1 MMPCVRGCVA
11 MVILCMSC
19 VGSTYAAT
27 SPPPSGF
34 GGVPFGTTLSEL
46 KQRHPEVSRN
56 PDSDRQF
63 QVYQTL
69 DLKGVSPTSA
79 AAFNIYRGRVV
90 GGQVMLDSYNAR
102 FWYDKMVQQYG
113 TPDTCDYCGDPELVI
128 ANWMW
133 GNGVRLH
140 IGGEML
146 TLLTEEGATQRHDW
160 ISRGDNTVTA
170 DSGDEESDL
179 GETVRPVVR
188 PAVHRRVTKKKIAR
202 PPRPAPAPT
211 TTWSYYYQR
220 AKNRFER
227 WAGWSHEAN

>member
-1 MMPCVRGCVA
+1 MRCVRA
-11 MVILCMSC
+11 SITMVILCLSW
-19 VGSTYAAT
+19 VGSPYAST
-27 SPPPSGF
+27 SPAPSEF

-69 DLKGVSPTSA
+69 DLRGVGTKSA
-79 AAFNIYRGRVV
+79 AAFNIYKGRVV

-102 FWYDKMVQQYG
+102 FWYDKMVEQYG
-113 TPDTCDYCGDPELVI
+113 QPDSCDYCGDPELVI

-160 ISRGDNTVTA
+160 IARGDNPVVA
-170 DSGDEESDL
+170 DEGNEESDL
-179 GETVRPVVR
+179 GEAVRPV
-188 PAVHRRVTKKKIAR
+188 VHRRVTKKKLAAK
-202 PPRPAPAPT
+202 PHQPAPAPT
-211 TTWSYYYQR
+211 TGWSYYYER
-220 AKNRFER
+220 AKNRFGR
-227 WAGWSHEAN
+227 WWSQ

>member
-1 MMPCVRGCVA
+1 MPWVRGRVA
-11 MVILCMSC
+11 VVILCMSC
-19 VGSTYAAT
+19 VGSTNAAT
-27 SPPPSGF
+27 SPPPSEF
-34 GGVPFGTTLSEL
+34 GGVPFGATLSEL
-46 KQRHPEVSRN
+46 KERHPEVSRN

-69 DLKGVSPTSA
+69 DLKGVDTKSA
-79 AAFNIYRGRVV
+79 AAFNIYKGRVV

-102 FWYDKMVQQYG
+102 FWYDKMVERYG
-113 TPDTCDYCGDPELVI
+113 KPDTCDYCGDPELVI

-160 ISRGDNTVTA
+160 IARGDNPVAA
-170 DSGDEESDL
+170 DSGDEESDVQISRAQAIL
-179 GETVRPVVR
+179 GERVRLL
-188 PAVHRRVTKKKIAR
+188 VHRRVTKKKLAA

-211 TTWSYYYQR
+211 TGWSYYYQR

-227 WAGWSHEAN
+227 WWSQ

>member
-1 MMPCVRGCVA
+1 MRWVCAGIA

-19 VGSTYAAT
+19 VGSIGAAT
-27 SPPPSGF
+27 SPPPSEF
-34 GGVPFGTTLSEL
+34 GGVPFGASLSEL

-69 DLKGVSPTSA
+69 DLKGVSAKSA

-102 FWYDKMVQQYG
+102 FWYDKMVEQYG
-113 TPDTCDYCGDPELVI
+113 KPDTCDYCGDPELVI

-160 ISRGDNTVTA
+160 IARGDNTVAA

-179 GETVRPVVR
+179 GETVRPVV
-188 PAVHRRVTKKKIAR
+188 HYRRVTKKKKIAAQ
-202 PPRPAPAPT
+202 PRPAPAPT
-211 TTWSYYYQR
+211 TGWNFYYER

-227 WAGWSHEAN
+227 WAGWSK

>member
-1 MMPCVRGCVA
+1 MAWVCAGIA

-19 VGSTYAAT
+19 VGTTCAAT
-27 SPPPSGF
+27 SPPPSDF

-69 DLKGVSPTSA
+69 DLKGVSTKSA
-79 AAFNIYRGRVV
+79 AAFNIYKGRVV

-102 FWYDKMVQQYG
+102 FWYDKMVEQYG
-113 TPDTCDYCGDPELVI
+113 KPDTCDYCGDPELVI

-160 ISRGDNTVTA
+160 IARGDNPVA
-170 DSGDEESDL
+170 PDSGDEESDL
-179 GETVRPVVR
+179 GEAVRPV
-188 PAVHRRVTKKKIAR
+188 VHRRVTKKKKIAT

-211 TTWSYYYQR
+211 IGWSFYYER

-227 WAGWSHEAN
+227 WAASWSK

>member
-1 MMPCVRGCVA
+1 MPCMRASVA
-11 MVILCMSC
+11 IVILCMAW
-19 VGSTYAAT
+19 VGSIHAAT
-27 SPPPSGF
+27 SSPPSEF
-34 GGVPFGTTLSEL
+34 GGVAFGTSLSEL

-56 PDSDRQF
+56 PDSDHQF

-69 DLKGVSPTSA
+69 DLKGAGSKSA
-79 AAFNIYRGRVV
+79 AAFNIYKGRVV

-113 TPDTCDYCGDPELVI
+113 HPDSCDYCGDPELVI

-160 ISRGDNTVTA
+160 IARGNDTVVA
-170 DSGDEESDL
+170 DSGNEESDL
-179 GETVRPVVR
+179 GETVRPVV
-188 PAVHRRVTKKKIAR
+188 HRRVTKKKAAA
-202 PPRPAPAPT
+202 PRRHAPAPAPT
-211 TTWSYYYQR
+211 TGWSYYYER
-220 AKNRFER
+220 AKNRFGR
-227 WAGWSHEAN
+227 WAGWSQ

>member
-1 MMPCVRGCVA
+1 MEIVGCLRAAVA
-11 MVILCMSC
+11 MVLLCMSC
-19 VGSTYAAT
+19 VALTYAAT
-27 SPPPSGF
+27 SPPPSEF
-34 GGVPFGTTLSEL
+34 GGVPFGTTLREL
-46 KQRHPEVSRN
+46 KQRQPEVGRN

-69 DLKGVSPTSA
+69 DLKGVSIKSA
-79 AAFNIYRGRVV
+79 AAFNFYKGHVV

-113 TPDTCDYCGDPELVI
+113 KPDNCDYCGDPELVT

-146 TLLTEEGATQRHDW
+146 TLLTEEGATQRHEW
-160 ISRGDNTVTA
+160 IARGDSPASTG
-170 DSGDEESDL
+170 SGDEESDL
-179 GETVRPVVR
+179 GETVRPVV
-188 PAVHRRVTKKKIAR
+188 HRRVMKKKAPP
-202 PPRPAPAPT
+202 PPRPAPVPPT
-211 TTWSYYYQR
+211 GWSFYYQR

-227 WAGWSHEAN
+227 WAGWSQ

>member
-1 MMPCVRGCVA
+1 MRSAPVA
-11 MVILCMSC
+11 MLILCLSG

-27 SPPPSGF
+27 SPPPSEF
-34 GGVPFGTTLSEL
+34 GGVPFGTTLREL
-46 KQRHPEVSRN
+46 KKLHPEVSRN

-69 DLKGVSPTSA
+69 DLKGVSIKSA
-79 AAFNIYRGRVV
+79 AAFNIYKGRVV

-102 FWYDKMVQQYG
+102 FWYDQMVEQYG
-113 TPDTCDYCGDPELVI
+113 KPDTCDYCGDSELVI

-160 ISRGDNTVTA
+160 IARGDNTVAA

-179 GETVRPVVR
+179 GDTLRPVL
-188 PAVHRRVTKKKIAR
+188 HRKRVIKKKS
-202 PPRPAPAPT
+202 PPPPSAPAPPT
-211 TTWSYYYQR
+211 GWSFYYQR
-220 AKNRFER
+220 ARDRFER
-227 WAGWSHEAN
+227 WAGWSR

>member
-1 MMPCVRGCVA
+1 MPCVRASVT
-11 MVILCMSC
+11 MVILCMSW

-27 SPPPSGF
+27 SPAPSEF

-56 PDSDRQF
+56 PDSDPQF

-69 DLKGVSPTSA
+69 DLKGVRTKSA
-79 AAFNIYRGRVV
+79 AAFNIYKGRVV

-102 FWYDKMVQQYG
+102 FWYDKMVEQYG
-113 TPDTCDYCGDPELVI
+113 EPDSCDYCGDPELVI

-146 TLLTEEGATQRHDW
+146 TLLTEEGATRRHDW
-160 ISRGDNTVTA
+160 IARGDNPVAA
-170 DSGDEESDL
+170 DGGNQESDL
-179 GETVRPVVR
+179 GETVRPVV
-188 PAVHRRVTKKKIAR
+188 HRRVTKKKLAA
-202 PPRPAPAPT
+202 PHRPAPAPT
-211 TTWSYYYQR
+211 TGWSYYYER
-220 AKNRFER
+220 AKNRFGR
-227 WAGWSHEAN
+227 WWSQ

>member
-1 MMPCVRGCVA
+1 MPWVCTGIV

-19 VGSTYAAT
+19 AGSTCATT
-27 SPPPSGF
+27 SPPPSEF

-69 DLKGVSPTSA
+69 DLKGVATKSA
-79 AAFNIYRGRVV
+79 AAFNVYNGRVV

-113 TPDTCDYCGDPELVI
+113 EPDTCDYCGDPELVI

-160 ISRGDNTVTA
+160 IARGDNAVAA

-179 GETVRPVVR
+179 GKTVRPVG
-188 PAVHRRVTKKKIAR
+188 HRRVTKKRIAA
-202 PPRPAPAPT
+202 PPQPAPAPT
-211 TTWSYYYQR
+211 TGWSFYYER
-220 AKNRFER
+220 VKNRFER
-227 WAGWSHEAN
+227 WAGWSK

>member
-1 MMPCVRGCVA
+1 MRWVPVA
-11 MVILCMSC
+11 MVIFCLSG
-19 VGSTYAAT
+19 VGLTYAAT
-27 SPPPSGF
+27 SPPPSEF
-34 GGVPFGTTLSEL
+34 GGVPFGAPLREL
-46 KQRHPEVSRN
+46 KTLHPEVSRN

-69 DLKGVSPTSA
+69 DLRGVSTKSA
-79 AAFNIYRGRVV
+79 AAFNIYKGRVV
-90 GGQVMLDSYNAR
+90 GGQVMLDSYNAH

-113 TPDTCDYCGDPELVI
+113 KPDSCDYCGDPELVI

-160 ISRGDNTVTA
+160 IARGDNSIAT

-179 GETVRPVVR
+179 GETVRPVM
-188 PAVHRRVTKKKIAR
+188 HRRVTKKKIAA

-211 TTWSYYYQR
+211 TGWSFYYQR
-220 AKNRFER
+220 AKNRFRR
-227 WAGWSHEAN
+227 WAGWSQ

>member
-1 MMPCVRGCVA
+1 MPWVYAGIA

-19 VGSTYAAT
+19 VGSTCAAT
-27 SPPPSGF
+27 SPPPSEF
-34 GGVPFGTTLSEL
+34 GGVPFGATLSEL
-46 KQRHPEVSRN
+46 KERHPEVSRN

-69 DLKGVSPTSA
+69 DLKGVDTKSA
-79 AAFNIYRGRVV
+79 AAFNIYKGRVV

-102 FWYDKMVQQYG
+102 FWYEKMVEQYG
-113 TPDTCDYCGDPELVI
+113 KPDTCDYCGDPELVI

-160 ISRGDNTVTA
+160 IARGDNAVAA

-179 GETVRPVVR
+179 GKTVRPV
-188 PAVHRRVTKKKIAR
+188 VHRRVTKKRIAA
-202 PPRPAPAPT
+202 PPQPAPAPT
-211 TTWSYYYQR
+211 T
-220 AKNRFER
+220 
-227 WAGWSHEAN
+227 GWSFYYE

>member
-1 MMPCVRGCVA
+1 MPCVRARVA
-11 MVILCMSC
+11 MVILCMWC
-19 VGSTYAAT
+19 IGSAYAAT
-27 SPPPSGF
+27 SPPPSEF
-34 GGVPFGTTLSEL
+34 GGVPFGSTLNEL

-69 DLKGVSPTSA
+69 DLKGVATKSA
-79 AAFNIYRGRVV
+79 AAFNVYNGRVV

-113 TPDTCDYCGDPELVI
+113 EPDTCDYCGDPELVI

-140 IGGEML
+140 IGGQML
-146 TLLTEEGATQRHDW
+146 TLLTEEGATQRHYW
-160 ISRGDNTVTA
+160 IARGDNPVAA

-179 GETVRPVVR
+179 GETVRPVV
-188 PAVHRRVTKKKIAR
+188 HRRLSKKNVAAR
-202 PPRPAPAPT
+202 PRPAPAPT
-211 TTWSYYYQR
+211 TGWSFYYQR
-220 AKNRFER
+220 AKSRFER
-227 WAGWSHEAN
+227 WWSQ

>member
-1 MMPCVRGCVA
+1 MPRVRARVA
-11 MVILCMSC
+11 MAILCMSC

-27 SPPPSGF
+27 SPPPSEF
-34 GGVPFGTTLSEL
+34 GGVPFGTKLSEL

-69 DLKGVSPTSA
+69 DLKGVGTKSA
-79 AAFNIYRGRVV
+79 AAFNIYKGHVV
-90 GGQVMLDSYNAR
+90 GGQVMLDAYNAR

-113 TPDTCDYCGDPELVI
+113 EPDTCDYCGDPELVI

-146 TLLTEEGATQRHDW
+146 TILTEEGATQRHAW
-160 ISRGDNTVTA
+160 IARGDNSVAA

-188 PAVHRRVTKKKIAR
+188 RRVTKKKFAAAH
-202 PPRPAPAPT
+202 PRPAPAPT
-211 TTWSYYYQR
+211 TGWSYYYER
-220 AKNRFER
+220 AKDRFGR
-227 WAGWSHEAN
+227 WAGWSQ